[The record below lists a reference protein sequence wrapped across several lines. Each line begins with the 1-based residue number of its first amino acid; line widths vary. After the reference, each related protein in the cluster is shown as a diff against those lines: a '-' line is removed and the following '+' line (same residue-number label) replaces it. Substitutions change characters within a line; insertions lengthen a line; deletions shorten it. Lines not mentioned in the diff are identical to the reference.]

1 MPELPENKRGG
12 GRSKRFGGGYRIS
25 NKDDGDMGEE
35 RQEGDCE
42 EGVQERD
49 RVGSPSILISV
60 YDQ

>member
-1 MPELPENKRGG
+1 MKARKQERRRKEE
-12 GRSKRFGGGYRIS
+12 RFGGGYRIS

-35 RQEGDCE
+35 KQEGDCE
-42 EGVQERD
+42 EVQERD